1 VAGNS
6 SNKTPTLLVADDD
19 EGVLFLLADCLRRE
33 GYNAV
38 EFDSG
43 TKALEWLTSHGAD
56 LLVLD
61 LKLGD
66 LPAPSLIEQ
75 LRRRGRDFP
84 FIIITGHGDERSAVE
99 VMKQGALDYV
109 MKGTGM
115 LELLPGIIRRA
126 LGVIER
132 ERKLAEANA
141 IVRQREE
148 RLQKIIETA
157 FDGFVRLDAN
167 WRFLDANRAFCEMV
181 GCSRE
186 GLLAQKASI
195 LEFGLLPGDSQE
207 RIAELREAGVEH
219 FFSSFKRRDGRQYE
233 VEVSIRTDG
242 DEYIGFVHDLS
253 ELRRLER
260 ETLQSSLD
268 ERRRVGSELHDGLG
282 QQLTAIELMSHALSR
297 ELKGVAPAQAQSAA
311 DITKFIQRAIALTR
325 QLAHGLAPIAA
336 GEDALM
342 MALTDLASMTTA
354 AGVRCEFTY
363 DQRVKITDTA
373 IATHL
378 YRIAQEAITNSL
390 KHGKA
395 KHIQLQF
402 ANRGAQI
409 EFSIEDDGRGLP
421 KTGARRTG
429 MGLPLIQ
436 HRARL
441 IGGQIA
447 IHSSPGQGVRIVCSL
462 PKQT

>member
-1 VAGNS
+1 MAGNS
-6 SNKTPTLLVADDD
+6 SNETPTLLVADDD
-19 EGVLFLLADCLRRE
+19 EGVLYLLADCLRRE
-33 GYNAV
+33 GYKVV

-43 TKALEWLTSHGAD
+43 RGALEWLTHHSAD

-66 LPAPSLIEQ
+66 LPAPDLIEQ

-84 FIIITGHGDERSAVE
+84 FIVVTGHGDERSAVE

-115 LELLPGIIRRA
+115 LELLPGIVRRA
-126 LGVIER
+126 FGIVER
-132 ERKLAEANA
+132 DRKLAEANA

-148 RLQKIIETA
+148 RLQKIIQTA

-167 WRFLDANRAFCEMV
+167 RRFLDANQAFCEMI
-181 GCSRE
+181 GYSRE
-186 GLLAQKASI
+186 ELLNQAASF
-195 LEFGLLPGDSQE
+195 LESGLLPGDSEE
-207 RIAELREAGVEH
+207 RIADLKGTGVTH
-219 FFSSFKRRDGRQYE
+219 FFSTFKRSDGRQYE
-233 VEVSIRTDG
+233 VEVSIRADG

-297 ELKGVAPAQAQSAA
+297 ELKAVAPAQAKSAA
-311 DITKFIQRAIALTR
+311 NITKYIQRAIALTR

-336 GEDALM
+336 GEDGLM

-354 AGVRCEFTY
+354 AGVRCEFTC
-363 DQRVKITDTA
+363 DQQVKITDTA
-373 IATHL
+373 VAAHL

-395 KHIQLQF
+395 RHIQLRF
-402 ANRGAQI
+402 ADRGGQV

-421 KTGARRTG
+421 KAAARKIG
-429 MGLPLIQ
+429 MGLQLIQ

-441 IGGQIA
+441 IGGQIVMR
-447 IHSSPGQGVRIVCSL
+447 SVPGQGVRIVCSL
-462 PKQT
+462 PKQI

>member
-1 VAGNS
+1 MAGNR
-6 SNKTPTLLVADDD
+6 SNETPTVLVADDD
-19 EGVLFLLADCLRRE
+19 EGVLYLLTDCLRRE
-33 GYNAV
+33 GYNV
-38 EFDSG
+38 VDFDSG
-43 TKALEWLTSHGAD
+43 ASALEWLTHQRAD

-75 LRRRGRDFP
+75 LRQRGRDFP
-84 FIIITGHGDERSAVE
+84 FIVVTGHGDERSAVD

-115 LELLPGIIRRA
+115 LDLLPGIVRRA
-126 LGVIER
+126 FGIVER
-132 ERKLAEANA
+132 DRKLAETNA

-148 RLQKIIETA
+148 RLQKIIQTA

-167 WRFLDANRAFCEMV
+167 RRLLDANQAFCEMT
-181 GCSRE
+181 GYSRE
-186 GLLAQKASI
+186 ELLNHATSF
-195 LEFGLLPGDSQE
+195 LESGLLPGDSGE
-207 RIAELREAGVEH
+207 RIAELKDTGVTH
-219 FFSSFKRRDGRQYE
+219 FFSTFKRSDGRHYE
-233 VEVSIRTDG
+233 VEVSIRADG

-253 ELRRLER
+253 TLRRLER
-260 ETLQSSLD
+260 ETLQSSLE

-297 ELKGVAPAQAQSAA
+297 ELKGIAPAQAKSAA
-311 DITKFIQRAIALTR
+311 NITKYIQRAIALTR
-325 QLAHGLAPIAA
+325 QLAHGLGPFAA
-336 GEDALM
+336 GEDGLM

-354 AGVRCEFTY
+354 TGVRCEFIC

-373 IATHL
+373 IAAHL

-395 KHIQLQF
+395 RHIQLQF
-402 ANRGAQI
+402 SARGEQV

-421 KTGARRTG
+421 KAAARKVG
-429 MGLPLIQ
+429 MGLQLIQ

-441 IGGQIA
+441 IGGQIVM
-447 IHSSPGQGVRIVCSL
+447 HSAPGKGVRIVCSL